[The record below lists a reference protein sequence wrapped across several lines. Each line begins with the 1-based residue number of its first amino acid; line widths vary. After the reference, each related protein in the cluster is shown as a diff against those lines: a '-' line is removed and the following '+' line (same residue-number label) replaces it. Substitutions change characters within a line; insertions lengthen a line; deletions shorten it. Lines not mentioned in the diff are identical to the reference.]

1 MIEENLMNRPTA
13 ELPAAAYE
21 TLLSS
26 LADEQEALETLLFR
40 LKEQY
45 HLLASGEHRWLSRT
59 SAEVAEALEVV
70 AAASGTR
77 ERAASVVHTQLGLGP
92 GTTLERVAEQVSD
105 EVVSQRIYQRRR
117 SMRDVLDQVRRCSR
131 HNRDLLAGGFAAT
144 GDALTLLGMTPTYDA
159 AGTAAAQ
166 IAPHARVLDTRA

>member
-1 MIEENLMNRPTA
+1 MNHPTTDVHA
-13 ELPAAAYE
+13 GAYE
-21 TLLSS
+21 TLLSC
-26 LADEQEALETLLFR
+26 LADEQNALENLLFK

-45 HLLASGEHRWLSRT
+45 HLLASGEHRWLGRT
-59 SAEVAEALEVV
+59 SAEVAEALETV
-70 AAASGTR
+70 AATSDIR
-77 ERAASVVHTQLGLGP
+77 ERAAGVVHTLLGLGA
-92 GTTLERVAEQVSD
+92 GTTLERVAERASD

-131 HNRDLLAGGFAAT
+131 QNRDLLAGGFAAT

-159 AGTAAAQ
+159 AGGAAAP